1 MEIEKNDERSANN
14 SPQKQRKVDKPEGVP
29 QEIWVAL
36 SALMN
41 PMKDTMDKVAEDQT
55 AFRIEFEDYKNENN
69 NKFEEMERRQAKLE
83 TDIWARVYS
92 NAPGA
97 ASASSGPSAPKSH
110 PGGPPPQQPQQQPF
124 QQPQQAQNPYAAK
137 FGGLASPA
145 PVSTSPFMR
154 PPSEPQWP
162 TTTPNFGSNAQRYN
176 GAQIVASLGGWD
188 YDTAK
193 DEITKDLERIKAL
206 LCAQTR
212 EKVKRWDSGGIRA
225 STARATFHPQF
236 SIADLWGLKEELD
249 ERTAATNFTLANGN
263 SLFIAPLKTREQVI
277 IDKSMSFIFLG
288 MCFLR
293 DLQFRKGEIQK
304 VRARAVGLERAWAP
318 WNVIWVD
325 GNRVAMWDDSQG
337 EVVLN
342 DVKLAAIGWNK
353 VSVWDAA
360 QRAEV
365 ARTRGR

>member
-1 MEIEKNDERSANN
+1 
-14 SPQKQRKVDKPEGVP
+14 
-29 QEIWVAL
+29 
-36 SALMN
+36 
-41 PMKDTMDKVAEDQT
+41 
-55 AFRIEFEDYKNENN
+55 
-69 NKFEEMERRQAKLE
+69 
-83 TDIWARVYS
+83 
-92 NAPGA
+92 
-97 ASASSGPSAPKSH
+97 
-110 PGGPPPQQPQQQPF
+110 
-124 QQPQQAQNPYAAK
+124 
-137 FGGLASPA
+137 
-145 PVSTSPFMR
+145 MR

-162 TTTPNFGSNAQRYN
+162 TTTPNVGSNAQRYN

-193 DEITKDLERIKAL
+193 DDHQRSGAYQGVAVCTDKGESQAL
-206 LCAQTR
+206 GLWR
-212 EKVKRWDSGGIRA
+212 NSGKHCTCHISPSVLYCR
-225 STARATFHPQF
+225 FV
-236 SIADLWGLKEELD
+236 GLKEELD

-342 DVKLAAIGWNK
+342 DVKLAALGWNK

-365 ARTRGR
+365 ARTNGR